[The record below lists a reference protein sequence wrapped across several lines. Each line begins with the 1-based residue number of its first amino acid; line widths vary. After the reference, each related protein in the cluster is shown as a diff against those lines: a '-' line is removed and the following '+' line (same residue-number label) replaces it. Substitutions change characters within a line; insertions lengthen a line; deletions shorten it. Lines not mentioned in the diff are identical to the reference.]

1 MERESA
7 ALTERM
13 TPGGP
18 SFSSVAGRVLAAM
31 PALTDPNFH
40 QVLVF
45 VAEHDDKGALGFVL
59 NRPLQKKLCEV
70 TRGPAL
76 GEVLGQVPVY
86 FGGPVQTEHILLA
99 LYQADPDGRHVR
111 CRLGLPVEQLEAH
124 VGEAHSWVRAYGGYS
139 GWGVGQLDREL
150 REGAWKVCDPDVTLF
165 AEYLVGGLW
174 PFFIS
179 GDARW
184 KSLLPHLPRESES
197 N

>member
-1 MERESA
+1 MS
-7 ALTERM
+7 
-13 TPGGP
+13 PGGP
-18 SFSSVAGRVLAAM
+18 AFSSAAGRVLAAM

-59 NRPLQKKLCEV
+59 NRPLHKKLAEV
-70 TRGPAL
+70 ARGPA
-76 GEVLGQVPVY
+76 VSDALGQAPVY
-86 FGGPVQTEHILLA
+86 YGGPVQSDRILLV
-99 LYQADPDGRHVR
+99 LYQAARKGGGIR
-111 CRLGLPVEQLEAH
+111 CRPGLPLEQLEAH
-124 VGEAHSWVRAYGGYS
+124 MDDGASWVRAYSGYA

-150 REGAWKVCDPDVTLF
+150 REGAWKVCDADATLF
-165 AEYLVGGLW
+165 EERLVGGLW

-184 KSLLPHLPRESES
+184 KSLIPHLPRESDS